1 MGSITVDEN
10 DLDFRS
16 ATPKRMTPSKTPLR
30 SFLKSPKYFEDSE
43 NSLVIVGSLTKSIKN
58 AWTSSNR
65 VCSEQVKQ
73 IGFQNLKEQKNLSI
87 ETQEEFKIEEEN
99 SLVKS
104 N

>member
-43 NSLVIVGSLTKSIKN
+43 NSLVIVGSLT
-58 AWTSSNR
+58 SSNR